1 VQGPDPEAE
10 WFSLGHNTG
19 LDILL
24 LDPDNPDS
32 VLTILDEN
40 TGELKAYKYKF
51 VDYNVTDGIEYTYS
65 VVAYDRG
72 VSREVV
78 SLYSTDNGDTLFTK
92 EVSSIPDP
100 GEWGKINPFEI
111 LESPKG
117 TTVHDP
123 NFIKVIPGYEPEDD
137 LDQITVV
144 PNPYIVHSD
153 FNETVYKK
161 KIRFTRLPQTC
172 TITIFTISGEK
183 VRELKHNSATDGNLW
198 WDLRS
203 YNNQEVAPGL
213 YIYVVETPGGK
224 SKMGKFAIVR

>member
-1 VQGPDPEAE
+1 MIT
-10 WFSLGHNTG
+10 F
-19 LDILL
+19 
-24 LDPDNPDS
+24 
-32 VLTILDEN
+32 
-40 TGELKAYKYKF
+40 
-51 VDYNVTDGIEYTYS
+51 
-65 VVAYDRG
+65 
-72 VSREVV
+72 
-78 SLYSTDNGDTLFTK
+78 YSTDNGDTLFTK

-123 NFIKVIPGYEPEDD
+123 NFIKVIPGYASEDD
-137 LDQITVV
+137 LDNISVV

-153 FNETVYKK
+153 YNETVYKK
-161 KIRFTRLPQTC
+161 RIRFTHLPQTC

-213 YIYVVETPGGK
+213 YIYIVKVDESPLYYGK
-224 SKMGKFAIVR
+224 KKIGKFAIVR